1 MKYTWQVVSYTHF
14 MLCLFHDHSCQK
26 LVWYPWNT
34 KKIFPTPHYQMLPSS
49 LSNTKTILESKLS
62 KALLK
67 STKGWQKIWC
77 LFKSTPFC
85 IFADEEW
92 CTNEP
97 LTANVMT
104 KGFVYN
110 ARTETASILG
120 VLRSLSHYSTK
131 ITKNCVQKH
140 PAPLSNAIHPCI
152 KRSQA
157 NCMTQ
162 NCENLKDFLI
172 NL

>member
-1 MKYTWQVVSYTHF
+1 MIIAVKSLFDIHETQKKYSPLHTIKCFLQVYRT
-14 MLCLFHDHSCQK
+14 Q
-26 LVWYPWNT
+26 
-34 KKIFPTPHYQMLPSS
+34 
-49 LSNTKTILESKLS
+49 KTILESKLS